1 MIREE
6 CKVSYYHYTKENA
19 EDYTLFELKDILEG
33 GYLHLFPFYVTEYI
47 VEILK
52 LYYRKALNE
61 YKRGKIDERK
71 QPIIIVDNKY
81 IRFDY
86 DRNYPIK
93 NINEQSLKELLKH
106 YSKKRIE
113 DYFEGGYTRLMADE
127 LNADYVG
134 GDFYIQEMPVNWYT
148 EYATEIYSLTRWIL
162 GKEEAEEYDK
172 KLNLLFE
179 EIGKRKNG
187 DSFDFEEGNRN
198 NNRILKK
205 IKHEIDDIVT
215 RMESSKQLY

>member
-6 CKVSYYHYTKENA
+6 DKVSYYLYTKEKA
-19 EDYTLFELKDILEG
+19 EDYTLFELMDILEG

-113 DYFEGGYTRLMADE
+113 DYFEGEYTWLME
-127 LNADYVG
+127 YKLNADYIG
-134 GDFYIQEMPVNWYT
+134 GDFYIQQMPINWYT

-198 NNRILKK
+198 NNRLLEK
-205 IKHEIDDIVT
+205 IKHDIDDIVT
-215 RMESSKQLY
+215 RMEISKKLY

>member
-1 MIREE
+1 
-6 CKVSYYHYTKENA
+6 
-19 EDYTLFELKDILEG
+19 
-33 GYLHLFPFYVTEYI
+33 
-47 VEILK
+47 
-52 LYYRKALNE
+52 
-61 YKRGKIDERK
+61 
-71 QPIIIVDNKY
+71 
-81 IRFDY
+81 
-86 DRNYPIK
+86 
-93 NINEQSLKELLKH
+93 
-106 YSKKRIE
+106 
-113 DYFEGGYTRLMADE
+113 MADE
-127 LNADYVG
+127 LNADYIG

-198 NNRILKK
+198 NKSLLKK